1 MVSEYSL
8 FNLGGFKKEV
18 GAKPSVMVILDTHPA
33 TVFSGVEDLLLDLN
47 PFKFNID
54 WHEYSRS

>member
-1 MVSEYSL
+1 
-8 FNLGGFKKEV
+8 
-18 GAKPSVMVILDTHPA
+18 MVILDTHPA

-47 PFKFNID
+47 PFKFSID